1 MAYQE
6 RPVVGQPHPLEL
18 RGLLTF
24 LIHAR
29 GGVTTIADLVDE
41 LDAAG
46 VKTARPASQQISDS
60 LRAEVSRGRV
70 VRVARGRY
78 RPGHIP
84 RTTRQRIE
92 ARARRALAIG
102 AQSRAAELL
111 DDPQY
116 VLGAA
121 PTSEEVDRFN
131 SLLVQDARAHRKLSE
146 AEAAQRRAFLMR
158 LERGC

>member
-84 RTTRQRIE
+84 RTTRQRID
-92 ARARRALAIG
+92 ARARRALIIG
-102 AQSRAAELL
+102 AQARSAEMVRDPQSVLGPTPTAAEVE
-111 DDPQY
+111 Q
-116 VLGAA
+116 
-121 PTSEEVDRFN
+121 FN
-131 SLLVQDARAHRKLSE
+131 SLRLEDDLSHRKLSE
-146 AEAAQRRAFLMR
+146 TQAAARRAFLIR
-158 LERGC
+158 LNRGC